1 MAVEIKVQKDYY
13 LTEVSIELPTNV
25 SQVDEVLKA
34 TKTNGKMVIQYNQGN
49 VQGVNVEELTKISES
64 QANEI
69 RALLGIGEKIL

>member
-1 MAVEIKVQKDYY
+1 MAVGIKVQKDYY

-49 VQGVNVEELTKISES
+49 IQGVNVEQRTKISES

>member
-49 VQGVNVEELTKISES
+49 VQGVNVEQRTKISES

-69 RALLGIGEKIL
+69 RALLDIGEKIL

>member
-49 VQGVNVEELTKISES
+49 IQGVNVEQRTKISES

>member
-49 VQGVNVEELTKISES
+49 VQGVNVEQLTKISES

>member
-34 TKTNGKMVIQYNQGN
+34 TRTNGKMVIQYNQGN
-49 VQGVNVEELTKISES
+49 VQGVNVEQRTKISES

>member
-1 MAVEIKVQKDYY
+1 MAVGIKVQKDYY

-49 VQGVNVEELTKISES
+49 VQGVNVEQRTKISES

-69 RALLGIGEKIL
+69 RALLGIGETIL

>member
-1 MAVEIKVQKDYY
+1 MAVGIKVQKDYY

-34 TKTNGKMVIQYNQGN
+34 TKTNGKMVIQYNQDN
-49 VQGVNVEELTKISES
+49 IQGVNVEQRTKISES

>member
-1 MAVEIKVQKDYY
+1 MAVGIKVQKDYY

-49 VQGVNVEELTKISES
+49 VQGVNVEQRTKISES